1 MINKSESNL
10 LPSGG
15 TFGYMYPTSSDDPS
29 AGWDLNPYELNPYW
43 VSGFVDAKACLTIR
57 LIKNKSTW
65 YVRPVFQLVF
75 II

>member
-29 AGWDLNPYELNPYW
+29 AQGGE
-43 VSGFVDAKACLTIR
+43 T
-57 LIKNKSTW
+57 
-65 YVRPVFQLVF
+65 
-75 II
+75 